1 METDKSK
8 VSRVV
13 EFALCDWSDRCQ
25 DRSKRPDSYIIIV
38 RDFSNKYFGKNE
50 STNDSVVLRT
60 SELQKI

>member
-1 METDKSK
+1 MIEATDVKI
-8 VSRVV
+8 
-13 EFALCDWSDRCQ
+13 DP
-25 DRSKRPDSYIIIV
+25 KRPDSYIIIA